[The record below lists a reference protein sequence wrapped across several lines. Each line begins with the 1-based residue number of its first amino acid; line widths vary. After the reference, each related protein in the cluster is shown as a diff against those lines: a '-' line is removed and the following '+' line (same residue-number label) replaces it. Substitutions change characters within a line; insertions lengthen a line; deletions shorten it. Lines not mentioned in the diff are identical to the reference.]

1 MKVKLSIRKKISL
14 FVLVPLAVY
23 IIVLIVFIGIRF
35 TNQAEFDN
43 GHTSRLLSERS
54 AAHAEIVLKD
64 NQSNVKTLANILSVP
79 QTELDSAGRDYFQKN
94 DWQLIQRSDLLGI
107 ADIIVLR

>member
-1 MKVKLSIRKKISL
+1 MKVKLSIRRKISL
-14 FVLVPLAVY
+14 FVLVPLSVY
-23 IIVLIVFIGIRF
+23 IIILIVFIGVRF

-64 NQSNVKTLANILSVP
+64 HYSNIRTLAGILSDSR
-79 QTELDSAGRDYFQKN
+79 TSLDST
-94 DWQLIQRSDLLGI
+94 QREFFKQTLSQTCGNG
-107 ADIIVLR
+107 